1 MAQRSFIKRFEEFF
15 EGFIFWSRWVQ
26 APLYGGLVIGAFLY
40 LVKFFEELWYVAYKM
55 FDLPELQMM
64 LKILG
69 LVDIS
74 MVMNL
79 VIMVTI
85 GGYSIFTSRIDV
97 DMHEDKP
104 LWLEG
109 LDAGQLKIKLA
120 TSLASISGVQL
131 LKTFIGFK
139 TERERTAGGEAL
151 SGLGLG
157 EGGEGLTSI
166 IIEIVIHMVFI
177 FSALLLAHTEKT
189 LHSYPHGA
197 HGDQEHG
204 ATDHLDENNEA
215 PH

>member
-1 MAQRSFIKRFEEFF
+1 MSGIKKFESFF
-15 EGFIFWSRWVQ
+15 EGLIFWSRWVQ
-26 APLYGGLVIGAFLY
+26 APLYAGLAIGAFLY
-40 LVKFFEELWYVAYKM
+40 LVKFFQELYHTFEKTI
-55 FDLPELQMM
+55 ELHEIDMM
-64 LKILG
+64 LKILS

-79 VIMVTI
+79 VVMVTI

-131 LKTFIGFK
+131 LKTFIDYREAQEK
-139 TERERTAGGEAL
+139 TSTEEV
-151 SGLGLG
+151 
-157 EGGEGLTSI
+157 

-177 FSALLLAHTEKT
+177 LSALLLSQTEKIT
-189 LHSYPHGA
+189 HSYHSVGVTETDEGEGDEDSHGVG
-197 HGDQEHG
+197 HSGH
-204 ATDHLDENNEA
+204 
-215 PH
+215 

>member
-1 MAQRSFIKRFEEFF
+1 MSGIKKFENFF
-15 EGFIFWSRWVQ
+15 EGLIFWSRWVQ
-26 APLYGGLVIGAFLY
+26 APLYAGLAIGSFLY
-40 LVKFFEELWYVAYKM
+40 LITFFKELYHTFEKTM
-55 FDLPELQMM
+55 DLHEIQMM
-64 LKILG
+64 LKILS

-79 VIMVTI
+79 VVMVTI

-131 LKTFIGFK
+131 LKTFIDYREAQEK
-139 TERERTAGGEAL
+139 TSTEAV
-151 SGLGLG
+151 
-157 EGGEGLTSI
+157 

-177 FSALLLAHTEKT
+177 LSALLLSQTEKIT
-189 LHSYPHGA
+189 HSYHSTEVI
-197 HGDQEHG
+197 D
-204 ATDHLDENNEA
+204 DENISGVGESESSG
-215 PH
+215 H

>member
-1 MAQRSFIKRFEEFF
+1 MSNGIKKFESFF
-15 EGFIFWSRWVQ
+15 EGIMFWSRWVQ
-26 APLYGGLVIGAFLY
+26 APLYAGLVVGAILY
-40 LVKFFEELWYVAYKM
+40 LIKFFQELYHTFEKT
-55 FDLPELQMM
+55 LELHEIDMM
-64 LKILG
+64 LKILS

-131 LKTFIGFK
+131 LKTFIDYREEEEKAG
-139 TERERTAGGEAL
+139 TEG
-151 SGLGLG
+151 
-157 EGGEGLTSI
+157 I

-177 FSALLLAHTEKT
+177 LSALLLSQTEKIT
-189 LHSYPHGA
+189 HSYHHVGVNDVEDDGEEKG
-197 HGDQEHG
+197 H
-204 ATDHLDENNEA
+204 
-215 PH
+215 

>member
-1 MAQRSFIKRFEEFF
+1 MNKFESFF

-26 APLYGGLVIGAFLY
+26 APLYTGLIVAAIIYLLKFFQELLY
-40 LVKFFEELWYVAYKM
+40 LVEKFNKLSEMDVMIKV
-55 FDLPELQMM
+55 
-64 LKILG
+64 LG

-79 VIMVTI
+79 VVMVTI

-120 TSLASISGVQL
+120 TSLASISGVYL
-131 LKTFIGFK
+131 LKTFMNYRNEVEK
-139 TERERTAGGEAL
+139 TST
-151 SGLGLG
+151 
-157 EGGEGLTSI
+157 EGV

-177 FSALLLAHTEKT
+177 ISALLLSQTEKIT
-189 LHSYPHGA
+189 HSYHLHHGA
-197 HGDQEHG
+197 EH
-204 ATDHLDENNEA
+204 DEEDG
-215 PH
+215 H

>member
-1 MAQRSFIKRFEEFF
+1 M
-15 EGFIFWSRWVQ
+15 FWSRWVQ
-26 APLYGGLVIGAFLY
+26 APLYAGLVIGAILY
-40 LVKFFEELWYVAYKM
+40 LVKFFQELYHTFEKT
-55 FDLPELQMM
+55 LELHEIDMM
-64 LKILG
+64 LKILS

-131 LKTFIGFK
+131 LKTFIDYREEEQKAG
-139 TERERTAGGEAL
+139 TEG
-151 SGLGLG
+151 
-157 EGGEGLTSI
+157 I

-177 FSALLLAHTEKT
+177 LSALLLSQTEKIT
-189 LHSYPHGA
+189 HSYHG
-197 HGDQEHG
+197 HGPALGDEEEEGNHK
-204 ATDHLDENNEA
+204 ADH
-215 PH
+215 

>member
-1 MAQRSFIKRFEEFF
+1 MNKSNSFMNRFESFF

-26 APLYGGLVIGAFLY
+26 APLYTGLIVASIIYLLKFFQELLY
-40 LVKFFEELWYVAYKM
+40 LVEKFNKLSEMDVMIKV
-55 FDLPELQMM
+55 
-64 LKILG
+64 LG

-79 VIMVTI
+79 VVMVTI

-120 TSLASISGVQL
+120 TSLASISGVYL
-131 LKTFIGFK
+131 LKTFMNYRNEVEK
-139 TERERTAGGEAL
+139 TST
-151 SGLGLG
+151 
-157 EGGEGLTSI
+157 EGV

-177 FSALLLAHTEKT
+177 VSALLLSQTEKIT
-189 LHSYPHGA
+189 HSYHAAHAPGHDDEEGHGEA
-197 HGDQEHG
+197 EH
-204 ATDHLDENNEA
+204 
-215 PH
+215 

>member
-1 MAQRSFIKRFEEFF
+1 MSSLKKFEGFF
-15 EGFIFWSRWVQ
+15 EGIMFWSRWVQ
-26 APLYGGLVIGAFLY
+26 APLYAGLVIGAILY
-40 LVKFFEELWYVAYKM
+40 LFKFFQELYHIYEKAWKM
-55 FDLPELQMM
+55 HEIEMM
-64 LKILG
+64 LKILS

-131 LKTFIGFK
+131 LKTFIDYRDAAERAG
-139 TERERTAGGEAL
+139 TEG
-151 SGLGLG
+151 
-157 EGGEGLTSI
+157 I

-177 FSALLLAHTEKT
+177 VSALLLSQTEKIT
-189 LHSYPHGA
+189 HSYHHGGA
-197 HGDQEHG
+197 HLGDEKPEEEGNNGSHG
-204 ATDHLDENNEA
+204 H
-215 PH
+215 